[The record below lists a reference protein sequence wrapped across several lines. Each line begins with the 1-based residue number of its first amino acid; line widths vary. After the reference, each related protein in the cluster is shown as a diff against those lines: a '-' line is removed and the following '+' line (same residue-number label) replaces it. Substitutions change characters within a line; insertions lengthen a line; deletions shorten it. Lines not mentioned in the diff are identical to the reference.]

1 MKNID
6 NKKKIPEN
14 KYYEILVKLMD
25 VYTASLQPWESKCSI
40 LLAIAK
46 KKKPGRRRMKMENAM
61 LNDIEKF
68 ISRKGSSNKFYST
81 CINFMANK
89 Q

>member
-46 KKKPGRRRMKMENAM
+46 KKNPAE
-61 LNDIEKF
+61 EE
-68 ISRKGSSNKFYST
+68 
-81 CINFMANK
+81 
-89 Q
+89 